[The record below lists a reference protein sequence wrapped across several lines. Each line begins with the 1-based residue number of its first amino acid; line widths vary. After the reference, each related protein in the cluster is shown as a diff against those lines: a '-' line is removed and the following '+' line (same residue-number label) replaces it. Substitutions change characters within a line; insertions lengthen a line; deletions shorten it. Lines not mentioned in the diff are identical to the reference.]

1 MRKALEI
8 LKKTKKIQFL
18 LDSSLFQLKRLTS
31 LLQMTAQRAITSSKL
46 TTEVLEQV
54 VKYIQS

>member
-8 LKKTKKIQFL
+8 LKKAKKIQFL

-46 TTEVLEQV
+46 TTEALEQV

>member
-18 LDSSLFQLKRLTS
+18 LDSSLLQLKRLTS

-46 TTEVLEQV
+46 TTEELEQV